1 MINNEILLVYRH
13 LNATKSKSINDIQI
27 KNHYQPD
34 LYVDIFMNRQEEY
47 VSVYSHDPI
56 ANQEITSEQVRI
68 GKIFTLLKQNGRSV
82 NDGHGVLEL
91 KIKDILDEVN
101 FYKGEG
107 DPDILSLKNCNHP
120 HYGLMFDRDNSSHI
134 DLIIQSIHDSC
145 SLYFPYKIYKEEKDS

>member
-13 LNATKSKSINDIQI
+13 LNATKSKSINNVQL
-27 KNHYQPD
+27 KNHYQSD
-34 LYVDIFMNRQEEY
+34 LYLDIFMNRQEDY
-47 VSVYSHDPI
+47 VSVYSHNPI
-56 ANQEITSEQVRI
+56 LNQEITDEQARI
-68 GKIFTLLKQNGRSV
+68 GKIFALLKQNGRSV

-107 DPDILSLKNCNHP
+107 EPDILSLKNCNHP
-120 HYGLMFDRDNSSHI
+120 HYGLVFDRSNKWHI